1 MDTETSF
8 IVLIAILSGI
18 ALIMIARAYLAYQ
31 RKKKSFD
38 FNPWA

>member
-1 MDTETSF
+1 MNIETGF
-8 IVLIAILSGI
+8 IVLIAILSEI
-18 ALIMIARAYLAYQ
+18 ALIMIARAYLAHQ